1 MSVRITQNGT
11 SVPPSQVW
19 SGLTTECQARVI
31 QFLARLASHL
41 VTEASI
47 PTTRISLDDDDAV
60 FCLEG
65 PAGSSRPP
73 GPGLRPPIH
82 HDSGARKHRQ
92 HRPAI

>member
-1 MSVRITQNGT
+1 MIARITQNNRA
-11 SVPPSQVW
+11 SVPPAQVW

-41 VTEASI
+41 VTEESI
-47 PTTRISLDDDDAV
+47 PTTRSSLDDDAV

-65 PAGSSRPP
+65 PAGSSRSP
-73 GPGLRPPIH
+73 GPGLRPPVH

-92 HRPAI
+92 HRSAI